1 MSRFEVDS
9 ARVALAG
16 TKVQGTVSAIREEV
30 ATMLHHL
37 QDLQSVWQGQAAA
50 SCAELVAEWQG
61 VQARVDD
68 ALDGVQRALGSAART
83 YADAEAQAASLFA
96 R

>member
-9 ARVALAG
+9 TRVALASS
-16 TKVQGTVSAIREEV
+16 KVEGTVTAIRSEV
-30 ATMLHHL
+30 TTMLHHL

-50 SCAELVAEWQG
+50 SCAELVADWQS
-61 VQARVDD
+61 VQLRVEE
-68 ALDGVQRALGSAART
+68 ALDQVVHSLGSAAQT
-83 YADAEAQAASLFA
+83 YADAEARAASLFA

>member
-9 ARVALAG
+9 ARVAQAG
-16 TKVQGTVSAIREEV
+16 SKVQGTVTAIRSEV

-37 QDLQSVWQGQAAA
+37 QDLQSVWQGSAAA

-61 VQARVDD
+61 VQVRVEEV
-68 ALDGVQRALGSAART
+68 LDGIQRALGTAAQT
-83 YADAEAQAASLFA
+83 YADAEAQAARLFA
-96 R
+96 H